1 MGRLESISSK
11 KSLDWN
17 VEKDGI
23 KEMKSKSESNNYIR
37 DSFDLLFTPEELK
50 TMQASV
56 PIINDDDKA
65 LHEDSKGLESEIR
78 DLIAE
83 SQFDSKQI
91 GRHTIGEVGIETVIE
106 NKESQH
112 RKLDKASIEKQFEI
126 FESNPDIGMVG
137 TNVSEFIDT
146 IENVVCNVILPETN
160 EEIVDFSKKR
170 NPLRH
175 PSVMFKKSE
184 ILSAGNYRE
193 YYLCEDY
200 DMWLRMIRNGCKCYN
215 IQNIYVYMRIGE
227 DFFKRRGGHKYFKSI
242 KKFKKEQLHN
252 GYFTKVE
259 YLKTIIPHMIVC
271 YMPNSM
277 RDLIYRKLL
286 RKQ

>member
-11 KSLDWN
+11 KSLDWY

-126 FESNPDIGMVG
+126 SATEFDRIANEGKDIEYD
-137 TNVSEFIDT
+137 SSPEIDAIMSQ
-146 IENVVCNVILPETN
+146 IE
-160 EEIVDFSKKR
+160 
-170 NPLRH
+170 
-175 PSVMFKKSE
+175 
-184 ILSAGNYRE
+184 
-193 YYLCEDY
+193 
-200 DMWLRMIRNGCKCYN
+200 
-215 IQNIYVYMRIGE
+215 
-227 DFFKRRGGHKYFKSI
+227 
-242 KKFKKEQLHN
+242 
-252 GYFTKVE
+252 
-259 YLKTIIPHMIVC
+259 
-271 YMPNSM
+271 
-277 RDLIYRKLL
+277 RDW
-286 RKQ
+286 